1 MLLLR
6 LGNVAETSKETTI
19 STTSQ
24 TFVLVE
30 KNVSLEKQCVKSSES
45 IQPQVARG
53 PEAAPRRQ
61 KSSCEVRKERG
72 QLGQSAEGAW
82 PTVICASSLGAR
94 VTRDPETNQK
104 AQPKHPSPKWLELL
118 VPDCVFRPKNALAA
132 CARGSVRRI
141 IRTFS
146 PSSLFHFHA

>member
-82 PTVICASSLGAR
+82 PTVICASSLGTR
-94 VTRDPETNQK
+94 VTRDPETKQK
-104 AQPKHPSPKWLELL
+104 AQPKHPSPKKL
-118 VPDCVFRPKNALAA
+118 
-132 CARGSVRRI
+132 RGVDPATRHGEPERGC
-141 IRTFS
+141 
-146 PSSLFHFHA
+146 